1 MVFLMYI
8 SSETTVFCTFS
19 NFSVSVITNVSH
31 HFWSS
36 FLVIVHFCSVLAQH
50 LKALHIYV
58 RNYKIYNKLVRRG
71 IRNKENDENTMN

>member
-19 NFSVSVITNVSH
+19 NFSVSNYKCE
-31 HFWSS
+31 SS

-71 IRNKENDENTMN
+71 IRNKENDENAMN